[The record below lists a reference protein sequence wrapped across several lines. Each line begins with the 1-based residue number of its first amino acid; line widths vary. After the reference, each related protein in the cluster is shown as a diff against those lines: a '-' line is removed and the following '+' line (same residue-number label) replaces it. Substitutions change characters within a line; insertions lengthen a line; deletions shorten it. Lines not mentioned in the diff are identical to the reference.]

1 MGDCVFIDPGK
12 VMNGPAVIDVKLPMT
27 FDSSTGEPIQKTI
40 QIQAKKGQT
49 MRKVLLD
56 AKVDLYDMKGKATN
70 CGGAG
75 QCGTCVVRLETPEMI
90 GLPCL
95 LSKPRSSRSMM

>member
-1 MGDCVFIDPGK
+1 
-12 VMNGPAVIDVKLPMT
+12 
-27 FDSSTGEPIQKTI
+27 
-40 QIQAKKGQT
+40 

-75 QCGTCVVRLETPEMI
+75 QCGTCVVRLETPEGMQ
-90 GLPCL
+90 C
-95 LSKPRSSRSMM
+95 KRYHFH